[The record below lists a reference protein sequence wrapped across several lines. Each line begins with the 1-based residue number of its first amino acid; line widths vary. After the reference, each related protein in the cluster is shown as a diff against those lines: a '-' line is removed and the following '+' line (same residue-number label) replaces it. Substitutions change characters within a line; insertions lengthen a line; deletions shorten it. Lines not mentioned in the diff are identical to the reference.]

1 MNDFGIDYQNC
12 DFQLSLVWFFF
23 WCFEALIF
31 LNRTL
36 KFSFLCW
43 FEPLRYCVCSYEI
56 ELVKCQFWKIRY

>member
-12 DFQLSLVWFFF
+12 DFQLYLVWFLFF

-31 LNRTL
+31 GNRTL

-43 FEPLRYCVCSYEI
+43 FEVLCLLP
-56 ELVKCQFWKIRY
+56 